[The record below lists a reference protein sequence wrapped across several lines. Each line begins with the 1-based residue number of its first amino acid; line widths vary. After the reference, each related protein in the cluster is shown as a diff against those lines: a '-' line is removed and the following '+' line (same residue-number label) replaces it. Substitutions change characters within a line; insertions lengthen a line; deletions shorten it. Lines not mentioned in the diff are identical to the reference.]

1 MSCHCGLSLIH
12 LQDINFKYL
21 SFEIQEPHMGYK
33 EYCALDPWVD
43 LLRMN

>member
-1 MSCHCGLSLIH
+1 MSCYYGLSLIH

-21 SFEIQEPHMGYK
+21 AFEIQEPQMGHKWYR
-33 EYCALDPWVD
+33 ALDPCVD